1 MMTRRPTVLTLI
13 LSLLAAGPAMAA
25 DLPAAKPEQVGLS
38 PERLE
43 RIGLALRADVE
54 RGRIPGAV
62 VVVARKGRIAYM
74 QAVGFRDKP
83 AGTPMAGSAGD
94 YFWPGAYATYWWAD
108 PKEEMVVVSMMQSPL
123 GRHYQQ
129 LVRALV
135 LQAIAK

>member
-1 MMTRRPTVLTLI
+1 MMTQRPIVLTLL

-25 DLPAAKPEQVGLS
+25 DLPTAKPEQVGLS

-54 RGRIPGAV
+54 RGRIPSA
-62 VVVARKGRIAYM
+62 VVARKGRIAYM
-74 QAVGFRDKP
+74 QTVGFRDKA

-94 YFWPGAYATYWWAD
+94 YFWPGVFATYWWAD

-129 LVRALV
+129 LVRALG
-135 LQAIAK
+135 LQAITK